1 LHISSWQGKEMTV
14 SVTISALISWIP
26 DWAATIIISML
37 PVAELRGAIPL
48 ALAPAEVGGYGMAAP
63 EAYFLAVI
71 GNMIP
76 VIPLLLFLGPVSDFL
91 RRWKIWDIF
100 FNWLFTRTHHK
111 HNARFEKYGMLALTL
126 FVAVPLPVTGAWTGC
141 AAAFVFGIEFR
152 HALLAIFTGILI
164 SGIVVTAL
172 TLTGIGIFELF

>member
-1 LHISSWQGKEMTV
+1 LLILSWPGKEMTV
-14 SVTISALISWIP
+14 SATIAALISWIP

-37 PVAELRGAIPL
+37 PVSELRGAIPL
-48 ALAPAEVGGYGMAAP
+48 ALAPVEVGGYGMAVP

-76 VIPLLLFLGPVSDFL
+76 VIPLLLFLEPVSDFL
-91 RRWKIWDIF
+91 RRWKMWDIF
-100 FNWLFTRTHHK
+100 LNWFFTRTHHK
-111 HNARFEKYGMLALTL
+111 HNARFEKYGTLALTL

-152 HALLAIFTGILI
+152 HALLAIFTGVLI
-164 SGIVVTAL
+164 AGIVVTAL
-172 TLTGIGIFELF
+172 TLAGIGIFELF

>member
-1 LHISSWQGKEMTV
+1 MLILSWPGKEMTV
-14 SVTISALISWIP
+14 STTIAAHISWIP
-26 DWAATIIISML
+26 DWAATVIIAMM
-37 PVAELRGAIPL
+37 PVAELRGALTI
-48 ALAPAEVGGYGMAAP
+48 ALAPAEVGGYGMAVP

-91 RRWKIWDIF
+91 RRWKVWDVF
-100 FNWLFTRTHHK
+100 FTWLFTRTQHK
-111 HNARFEKYGMLALTL
+111 HNARFEKYGTLALTL

-152 HALLAIFTGILI
+152 HALLAIFTGVLI
-164 SGIVVTAL
+164 AGIVVTAL
-172 TLTGIGIFELF
+172 TLAGIGIFELF

>member
-1 LHISSWQGKEMTV
+1 MTV
-14 SVTISALISWIP
+14 SATIAALISWVP
-26 DWAATIIISML
+26 DWAATVIIAMMPFS
-37 PVAELRGAIPL
+37 ELRGAIPL
-48 ALAPAEVGGYGMAAP
+48 ALAPPGMGGYGMAVP

-91 RRWKIWDIF
+91 RRWKMLDIF
-100 FNWLFTRTHHK
+100 FNWLFTRTQHN
-111 HNARFEKYGMLALTL
+111 HNARFEKYGTLALTL

-152 HALLAIFTGILI
+152 HALLAIFMGVLI
-164 SGIVVTAL
+164 SGIVVSAL
-172 TLTGIGIFELF
+172 TLAGIGIFELF